1 MIDKFVDYKLKEVYI
16 AQRVPKLFYIWGH
29 AFEFDNKEH
38 SYKEY
43 TYNRNILAGD
53 GEFNIEDYEDVG
65 KSLADLTQSKQPYT
79 ESKYY
84 KDANWKKIIDE
95 SRKFVGVVEG
105 ISESPCSIVLGINDI
120 RENLGMIR
128 TKTKPCCL
136 LDGYNC
142 DKYKYLKND

>member
-1 MIDKFVDYKLKEVYI
+1 MYCKGIGL
-16 AQRVPKLFYIWGH
+16 
-29 AFEFDNKEH
+29 
-38 SYKEY
+38 
-43 TYNRNILAGD
+43 
-53 GEFNIEDYEDVG
+53 NIEDYEDVG